1 MKRFLTVLV
10 CTLLIVMGNA
20 LYLQAGDITDKGM
33 SQKDLVQFL
42 TNTVSINNEAK
53 ADYNLLRAQL
63 LNRAYG
69 PADVAVS
76 GATITIATAFDYTIN
91 GVFYNKAITYTVALT
106 ADSVQSI
113 STYAS
118 YLLSIDSSG
127 TVYCERGP
135 AVSTDV
141 AVLPSITANRAP
153 FAYFRMI
160 TGPSFTFTSG
170 TTSLEAADMSE
181 TFYNISVMNSGASAS
196 SAVAASDLSL
206 TGL

>member
-91 GVFYNKAITYTVALT
+91 LNW
-106 ADSVQSI
+106 
-113 STYAS
+113 
-118 YLLSIDSSG
+118 
-127 TVYCERGP
+127 
-135 AVSTDV
+135 
-141 AVLPSITANRAP
+141 
-153 FAYFRMI
+153 
-160 TGPSFTFTSG
+160 
-170 TTSLEAADMSE
+170 
-181 TFYNISVMNSGASAS
+181 
-196 SAVAASDLSL
+196 
-206 TGL
+206 